1 MNILFLSLGKFENPN
16 VQGIYTDL
24 LREFKNNG
32 HKVYIV
38 SPRERKFR
46 LPTGLVRY
54 ENMSILKVKIGNI
67 EKTNI
72 LEKGF
77 STLRIQKQYIS
88 AIKYYFGTVKFDLIL
103 YTTPPITIGKVVE
116 FIKHRDGAK
125 TFLLLKD
132 IFPQNAI
139 DLKLIKRN
147 GIIHKYF
154 SKVEHQLY
162 QISDY
167 IGTMSPANTEYLL
180 THNSSI
186 DNRKVCEVPNTLTP
200 ANSDIDN
207 DQKENIRR
215 KYNIPINKIMA
226 IYGGNLG
233 KPQGIDN
240 LLRCLL
246 KNESNDGTFI
256 VIVGSGTE
264 FTKIHNFINVNGLK
278 NCLLLDSLPKAE
290 YDLLVNS
297 ADIGL
302 IFLDV
307 SFTIPNFPSR
317 LLSYLQASIPIIAST
332 DISTDIGMIAEKN
345 EFGLWNLATDINHFN
360 NNLLKLEN
368 DQLRVEMGWNGRK
381 YLENNYTSQHAYEII
396 MNQLDKGEKNV

>member
-1 MNILFLSLGKFENPN
+1 MNILFLSLGKFEEPD

-32 HKVYIV
+32 HDVYIV
-38 SPRERKFR
+38 SPRERKFK
-46 LPTGLVRY
+46 LPTELVRY
-54 ENMSILKVKIGNI
+54 GNMSILKVKIGNI
-67 EKTNI
+67 EKINI

-88 AIKYYFGTVKFDLIL
+88 AIKHYLDTVKFDLIL

-139 DLKLIKRN
+139 DLGLVKKN

-154 SKVEHQLY
+154 SKIERHLY

-180 THNSSI
+180 THNSKI
-186 DNRKVCEVPNTLTP
+186 DARKVCEVPNTLTP
-200 ANSDIDN
+200 INIDIDHN
-207 DQKENIRR
+207 QVENIRR
-215 KYNIPINKIMA
+215 KYNIPINKIIA

-240 LLRCLL
+240 LLECLI
-246 KNESNDGTFI
+246 KNEDNNKTFI

-264 FTKIHNFINVNGLK
+264 FMKIHNFIRINKLK
-278 NCLLLDSLPKAE
+278 NCRLIESLPKVE

-297 ADIGL
+297 ADLGL
-302 IFLDV
+302 IFLDAN
-307 SFTIPNFPSR
+307 FTIPNYPSR

-332 DISTDIGMIAEKN
+332 DISTDIGRIAENNK
-345 EFGLWNLATDINHFN
+345 FGFWNLATDVSNFN
-360 NNLLKLEN
+360 KNLLKLEN
-368 DQLRVEMGWNGRK
+368 NALRLEMGKNGRK
-381 YLENNYTSQHAYEII
+381 YFENHYTSNKAYEII
-396 MNQLDKGEKNV
+396 INKLKEGI